1 MILLQIFTH
10 IRCVRNKSVL
20 REECVDLFAGRHG
33 RGRADAL
40 HGQGSQAACEAG
52 SLPDVLALG
61 QSGQQAAI
69 EGIACAGRV
78 NGLDMEGGD
87 DLGAVAGVDVN
98 AAAAERDEQR
108 RPLRRGSR
116 SRDP

>member
-20 REECVDLFAGRHG
+20 REERVDLFAGRHG

-69 EGIACAGRV
+69 EGIVLQIFPCAYSKT
-78 NGLDMEGGD
+78 
-87 DLGAVAGVDVN
+87 
-98 AAAAERDEQR
+98 
-108 RPLRRGSR
+108 SR
-116 SRDP
+116 AWRTIRSTA

>member
-20 REECVDLFAGRHG
+20 REERVDLFAGRHG
-33 RGRADAL
+33 RGRTDAL
-40 HGQGSQAACEAG
+40 HGQGGQAACEAG

-78 NGLDMEGGD
+78 NGLDTEG
-87 DLGAVAGVDVN
+87 
-98 AAAAERDEQR
+98 
-108 RPLRRGSR
+108 RG
-116 SRDP
+116 